1 MLDFHTH
8 RPHPDSIFNLPSEK
22 AVLSAYSEFK
32 YLSAGIHPWNT
43 EAATIEDYKAL
54 GELAKDDRIV
64 AIGEC
69 GIDKLR
75 GAELDKQKAVFIAHV
90 ALSERLKKPLIIHC
104 VKAYQEILALKRDLT
119 PAQTW
124 VIHGFRGK
132 GILAK
137 QLLDKG
143 LRLSFGEKFNPD
155 ALKAV
160 GAENLLIET
169 DDSETPIE
177 TVAANIASHF
187 EDYSPEQIM
196 AFATTNAL
204 AVIKKTRH

>member
-22 AVLSAYSEFK
+22 AVLNAYSEFK

-43 EAATIEDYKAL
+43 KNADIEDIKAL
-54 GELAKDDRIV
+54 AEVAENNRIV

-75 GAELDKQKAVFIAHV
+75 GADLDKQKAVFIAHA
-90 ALSERLKKPLIIHC
+90 ALSERLKKPMIIHC

-119 PAQTW
+119 PTQTW
-124 VIHGFRGK
+124 VIHGFRGN
-132 GILAK
+132 GILAQ

-143 LRLSFGEKFNPD
+143 IRLSFGEKFNPE
-155 ALKAV
+155 ALKAA

-169 DDSETPIE
+169 DDSDTPIE
-177 TVAANIASHF
+177 DIAANIALHF
-187 EDYSPEQIM
+187 NGYSPEKIM
-196 AFATTNAL
+196 DIANTNAL
-204 AVIKKTRH
+204 AVIKKTK

>member
-8 RPHPDSIFNLPSEK
+8 RPNPDSIFNIPFEK
-22 AVLSAYSEFK
+22 AISDAYGEFK

-43 EAATIEDYKAL
+43 EAAVIEDYKAL
-54 GELAKDDRIV
+54 GKLAEDERIV

-75 GAELDKQKAVFIAHV
+75 GADLQKQEAVFIGHV

-104 VKAYQEILALKRDLT
+104 VKAYQQILKLKRDLN

-124 VIHGFRGK
+124 VIHGFRGN

-137 QLLDKG
+137 QLLDKSI
-143 LRLSFGEKFNPD
+143 RLSFGEKFNPE

-177 TVAANIASHF
+177 EITANIASHF
-187 EDYSPEQIM
+187 EGCTLEQIM
-196 AFATTNAL
+196 EFATANAL
-204 AVIKKTRH
+204 AVIGK